1 MKKYCFILATLLA
14 VAPLT
19 GCVTEQPANAGQ
31 AAKLGDTCTTTY
43 GFSPGTD
50 GYRQCVF
57 QLDQQR
63 IASNRQKRIA
73 IGQAFS
79 DAGDQMQANARQ
91 QQAIAATNRPINC
104 TSRQSYAGAQVY
116 TTCY

>member
-1 MKKYCFILATLLA
+1 MTKYSLALATLLA
-14 VAPLT
+14 VTVLT
-19 GCVTEQPANAGQ
+19 GCVTEQPANAVQ

-79 DAGDQMQANARQ
+79 DAGDQMQANARH
-91 QQAIAATNRPINC
+91 QQAIAAANRPVNC
-104 TSRQSYAGAQVY
+104 TSRQSYSGGQVY